1 MIKIHAVK
9 GIVLNEGQG
18 VNRDKKERHGERKPP
33 AKEEKDEE
41 RRSECRTEQGTA
53 REQKGDGGRRDMK
66 MVEEG
71 KAGSQAGREE
81 EHWQQGEENQHLL
94 NKSIIDLHMWL
105 HVSQHVFGDNS

>member
-1 MIKIHAVK
+1 
-9 GIVLNEGQG
+9 
-18 VNRDKKERHGERKPP
+18 
-33 AKEEKDEE
+33 
-41 RRSECRTEQGTA
+41 
-53 REQKGDGGRRDMK
+53 